1 MIALITLHRDVA
13 ILAQKGAMNHTML
26 QQCLLHLPRAIV
38 VLSFLANFQV
48 TWKDFVLKSNAL
60 LIASMNYTEAVCIMN
75 VILVGV
81 MAQTMAVVLI
91 VQTIITKATVSAK
104 HQVLDL
110 YVTVVDMVTK
120 FLCVLFFLLVLSLL
134 SKIGIIALI
143 ALIILNL
150 DAVML
155 VL

>member
-1 MIALITLHRDVA
+1 M
-13 ILAQKGAMNHTML
+13 
-26 QQCLLHLPRAIV
+26 
-38 VLSFLANFQV
+38 S
-48 TWKDFVLKSNAL
+48 
-60 LIASMNYTEAVCIMN
+60 YTEAVCIMN

-81 MAQTMAVVLI
+81 MVQTMAVALI
-91 VQTIITKATVSAK
+91 VQTTITKATVSTK

-150 DAVML
+150 GAAML